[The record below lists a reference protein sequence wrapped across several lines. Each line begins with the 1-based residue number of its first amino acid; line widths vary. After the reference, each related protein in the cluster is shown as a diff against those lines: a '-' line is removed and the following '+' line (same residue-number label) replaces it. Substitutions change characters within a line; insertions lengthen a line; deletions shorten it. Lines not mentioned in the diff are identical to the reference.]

1 MQAPNLRSQPRYDQK
16 HPLPSAG
23 SAQHCVPAP
32 RLKHCLLQLVSLQ
45 LAPRL
50 RTMLLQLLMLLLLDL
65 AHDVLL
71 VLLVRLLQQLL
82 LLVLLLLPLFA
93 L

>member
-1 MQAPNLRSQPRYDQK
+1 MRSQHRTPQEQSV
-16 HPLPSAG
+16 PSAW

-32 RLKHCLLQLVSLQ
+32 RLNHCLLQLVSLQ
-45 LAPRL
+45 LVPRL
-50 RTMLLQLLMLLLLDL
+50 RPMLLQLLMLLLLDL

-82 LLVLLLLPLFA
+82 LLVLKA
-93 L
+93 

>member
-1 MQAPNLRSQPRYDQK
+1 MRSQHFLHQTYRPQYR
-16 HPLPSAG
+16 
-23 SAQHCVPAP
+23 VPP
-32 RLKHCLLQLVSLQ
+32 HWLKHCLLQLVSLQ

>member
-1 MQAPNLRSQPRYDQK
+1 MKAPNLRSQHRNHQ
-16 HPLPSAG
+16 HHSLPSAG
-23 SAQHCVPAP
+23 NAQHC
-32 RLKHCLLQLVSLQ
+32 LLQLQLVSLQ

-82 LLVLLLLPLFA
+82 LLVLKA
-93 L
+93 